1 MNTILNIDFFLLDL
15 IQNYLRCG
23 FLDAV
28 MVFFTQLGDNG
39 IIWIVLTLIFLYTER
54 YRKMGVAMT
63 FALVIA
69 LLLGNELLKEL
80 IRRPRPFTFREISL
94 LIPPPSGFSFPS
106 GHTMASFAAAN
117 AIWLT
122 HRRLGK
128 WAFLVASII
137 AFSRVY
143 LYVHFPTDVLCGTL
157 FGLLF
162 GYLGT
167 ALIYRKFRFNRGK

>member
-1 MNTILNIDFFLLDL
+1 LNTILNIDIFILDL
-15 IQNYLRCG
+15 IQSTLRCG

-28 MVFFTQLGDNG
+28 MIFFTKIGDNG
-39 IIWIVLTLIFLYTER
+39 IIWIVLTLMFLYTEK

-80 IRRPRPFTFREISL
+80 VRRPRPFTLKEITL

-117 AIWLT
+117 AIRLT
-122 HRRLGK
+122 HRKIGN
-128 WAFLVASII
+128 WAFLAAFLI
-137 AFSRVY
+137 AFSRIY
-143 LYVHFPTDVLCGTL
+143 LYVHFTTDVICGAL

-162 GYLGT
+162 GYLGA
-167 ALIYRKFRFNRGK
+167 ALIYRKFRFYRGK